1 MRNKKQKLRTEN
13 WMKNDISERLYNF
26 ALKIV
31 MLVRRLPKELVAFEI
46 GRQLVRA
53 GTSIAAN
60 HEEAKG
66 AFSRDDFIY
75 KISIAFK
82 EAKETCI

>member
-1 MRNKKQKLRTEN
+1 
-13 WMKNDISERLYNF
+13 MKNDISERLYNF